1 MLNMY
6 SRINLNFMSNKRDY
20 NSIHEDK
27 DAIDSYFECI
37 TACSLGDDG
46 VECVTKCLEVH
57 LKSEGE

>member
-1 MLNMY
+1 
-6 SRINLNFMSNKRDY
+6 MSTKREQISMVDA
-20 NSIHEDK
+20 N

-57 LKSEGE
+57 LKSEGD

>member
-1 MLNMY
+1 
-6 SRINLNFMSNKRDY
+6 MSTNRGEVT
-20 NSIHEDK
+20 IAEDM

-57 LKSEGE
+57 LKSDSQ